1 MLSLGKEVDYA
12 MICLGHLAAQSS
24 RVWSARQIAEQHGLP
39 VSHLMNVL
47 KRLHRK
53 GVLKSTRGVRG
64 GYQIEADLDTIS
76 VFDLMQIVGRSFSIP
91 CTCGEDH
98 HDDLGHRR
106 AMHVPVQALQYRVI
120 RFLKDVKLADLVVPG
135 RRIDVPRELL
145 DEQCSC
151 RRTKVQNDLQADDP
165 LVVDLSL

>member
-1 MLSLGKEVDYA
+1 MLSLGKDIDYA
-12 MICLGHLAAQSS
+12 MICLGHLAGQPN
-24 RVWSARQIAEQHGLP
+24 RVWSARQIAEQHSLP

-64 GYQIEADLDTIS
+64 GYRIEADLDTVS
-76 VFDLMQIVGRSFSIP
+76 VFDLLQMVGRSFSVP

-98 HDDLGHRR
+98 HNELGHRR
-106 AMHVPVQALQYRVI
+106 AMHVPVQALQYRMI

-151 RRTKVQNDLQADDP
+151 RRTKLAKHVQADDP
-165 LVVDLSL
+165 LVLDLSV